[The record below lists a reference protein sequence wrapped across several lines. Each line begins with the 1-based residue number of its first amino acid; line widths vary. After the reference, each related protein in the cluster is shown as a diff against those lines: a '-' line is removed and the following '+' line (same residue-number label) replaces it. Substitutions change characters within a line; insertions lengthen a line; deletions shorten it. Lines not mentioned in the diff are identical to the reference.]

1 MQGSGQGAAQPLQG
15 LVVVEFSTSVAGP
28 FAGQVLADLGAE
40 VYKVERPDGGDDA
53 RAWGP
58 PFVDGVAPV
67 FQTLNRNKHSLA
79 VNLKDRAERAALA
92 AFILDRA
99 DIVVQNLRPGLMDTF
114 GLDAATL
121 RADKAEL
128 IYCNMTAFG
137 PVGPKRLHPGYDP
150 LMQACAGIMSTTG
163 IEGQEPV
170 RVGPS
175 LVDQGSGMWAA
186 IGILAAVVERARTG
200 QGATVDTSLYETA
213 VGWLPA
219 QIASFLASGKVPGRI
234 GTENS
239 GIAPYKAYQARDGGW
254 LVIAAGN
261 NGLFARLTAVLDR
274 QDWTADDRFASN
286 PQRVEN
292 RAALNALIQQV
303 ILTAGRDD
311 WLARLE
317 AAGVP
322 SAPVLS
328 LDETTADPQFAAL
341 DILQQVPGSDSRL
354 IGLPLHFDAAR
365 PQIRSGA
372 PAVGDRSDVLTRY
385 FPQGRR
391 DERIA

>member
-1 MQGSGQGAAQPLQG
+1 MPEDALPLQG

-40 VYKVERPDGGDDA
+40 VFKVERPDGGDDA
-53 RAWGP
+53 RHWGP

-79 VNLKDRAERAALA
+79 VNLKDERERAALA
-92 AFILDRA
+92 AFIRDRA

-114 GLDAATL
+114 GLDADNL
-121 RADKAEL
+121 RAGKPEL

-137 PVGPKRLHPGYDP
+137 PVGPKRMQPGYDP

-163 IEGQEPV
+163 IEGHEPV

-175 LVDQGSGMWAA
+175 LVDQGSGMWAV
-186 IGILAAVVERARTG
+186 IGIMAALIERGRSG
-200 QGATVDTSLYETA
+200 QGATIDTSLYETA

-219 QIASFLASGKVPGRI
+219 QIATFLASGKVPGRI
-234 GTENS
+234 GTENA
-239 GIAPYKAYQARDGGW
+239 GIAPYKAFEAQGGW

-261 NGLFARLTAVLDR
+261 NGLFGRLTGVLGRPDWA
-274 QDWTADDRFASN
+274 QDARFATN
-286 PQRVEN
+286 PARVEN
-292 RAALNALIQQV
+292 RVALNAAIQQV
-303 ILTAGRDD
+303 IATGDRDA

-317 AAGVP
+317 QAGVP
-322 SAPVLS
+322 AAPVLA
-328 LDETTADPQFAAL
+328 LDETLADPQFAAL
-341 DILQQVPGSDSRL
+341 DILQPVPGSDSRL
-354 IGLPLHFDAAR
+354 VGLPLHFDGTR
-365 PQIRSGA
+365 PPLRSGH
-372 PAVGDRSDVLTRY
+372 PAVGDRTDVLAAY
-385 FPQGRR
+385 FPQEAR

>member
-1 MQGSGQGAAQPLQG
+1 MPEDALPLQG

-40 VYKVERPDGGDDA
+40 VFKVERPDGGDDA
-53 RAWGP
+53 RHWGP

-79 VNLKDRAERAALA
+79 VNLKDERERAALA
-92 AFILDRA
+92 AFIRDRA

-114 GLDAATL
+114 GLDADSL
-121 RADKAEL
+121 RAGKPDL

-137 PVGPKRLHPGYDP
+137 PVGPKRMQPGYDP

-163 IEGQEPV
+163 IEGHEPV

-175 LVDQGSGMWAA
+175 LVDQGSGMWAV
-186 IGILAAVVERARTG
+186 IGIMAALIERGRSG
-200 QGATVDTSLYETA
+200 QGATIDTSLYETA

-219 QIASFLASGKVPGRI
+219 QIATFLASGKVPGRI
-234 GTENS
+234 GTENA
-239 GIAPYKAYQARDGGW
+239 GIAPYKAFEAQGGW

-261 NGLFARLTAVLDR
+261 NGLFGRLTGVLGRPDWA
-274 QDWTADDRFASN
+274 QDARFATN
-286 PQRVEN
+286 PARVEN
-292 RAALNALIQQV
+292 RIALNAAIQQV
-303 ILTAGRDD
+303 IATGDRDA

-317 AAGVP
+317 QAGVP
-322 SAPVLS
+322 AAPVLA
-328 LDETTADPQFAAL
+328 LDETLADPQFAAL
-341 DILQQVPGSDSRL
+341 DILQPVPGSDSRL
-354 IGLPLHFDAAR
+354 VGLPLHFDGTR
-365 PQIRSGA
+365 PPLRSGH
-372 PAVGDRSDVLTRY
+372 PAVGDRTDVLAAY
-385 FPQGRR
+385 FPQEAR

>member
-1 MQGSGQGAAQPLQG
+1 MPEDALPLQG

-40 VYKVERPDGGDDA
+40 VFKVERPDGGDDA
-53 RAWGP
+53 RHWGP

-79 VNLKDRAERAALA
+79 VNLKDERERAALA
-92 AFILDRA
+92 AFIRDRA

-114 GLDAATL
+114 GLDADSL
-121 RADKAEL
+121 RAGKPEL

-137 PVGPKRLHPGYDP
+137 PVGPKRMQPGYDP

-163 IEGQEPV
+163 IEGHEPV

-175 LVDQGSGMWAA
+175 LVDQGSGMWAV
-186 IGILAAVVERARTG
+186 IGIMAALIERGRSG
-200 QGATVDTSLYETA
+200 QGATIDTSLYETA

-219 QIASFLASGKVPGRI
+219 QIATFLASGKVPGRI
-234 GTENS
+234 GTENA
-239 GIAPYKAYQARDGGW
+239 GIAPYKAFEAQGGW

-261 NGLFARLTAVLDR
+261 NGLFGRLTGVLGRPDWA
-274 QDWTADDRFASN
+274 QDARFATN
-286 PQRVEN
+286 PARVEN
-292 RAALNALIQQV
+292 RVALNAAIQQV
-303 ILTAGRDD
+303 IATGDRDA

-317 AAGVP
+317 QAGVP
-322 SAPVLS
+322 AAPVLA
-328 LDETTADPQFAAL
+328 LDETLADPQFAAL
-341 DILQQVPGSDSRL
+341 DILQPVPGSDSRL
-354 IGLPLHFDAAR
+354 VGLPLHFDGTR
-365 PQIRSGA
+365 PPLRSGH
-372 PAVGDRSDVLTRY
+372 PAVGDRTDVLAAY
-385 FPQGRR
+385 FPQEAR

>member
-1 MQGSGQGAAQPLQG
+1 MQGTGLGAVHPLQG

-40 VYKVERPDGGDDA
+40 VFKVERPDGGDDA
-53 RAWGP
+53 RHWGP

-79 VNLKDRAERAALA
+79 VDLKNPAERAALA
-92 AFILDRA
+92 AFIHDRA
-99 DIVVQNLRPGLMDTF
+99 DIVVQNLRPGLMDAF

-121 RADKAEL
+121 RGAKPDL

-137 PVGPKRLHPGYDP
+137 PVGPRRMQPGYDP

-163 IEGQEPV
+163 IEGHEPV

-186 IGILAAVVERARTG
+186 IGILSAVVERARTG

-219 QIASFLASGKVPGRI
+219 QIATYLASGRVPGRI
-234 GTENS
+234 GTENA
-239 GIAPYKAYQARDGGW
+239 GIAPYKAFRAQDDGW

-261 NGLFARLTAVLDR
+261 NGLFGRLTGVLGR
-274 QDWTADDRFASN
+274 PDWPADPRFASN
-286 PQRVEN
+286 PARVEN
-292 RAALNALIQQV
+292 REALNALIQEV
-303 ILTAGRDD
+303 IASAGRDD

-317 AAGVP
+317 RAGVP
-322 SAPVLS
+322 AAPVLT
-328 LDETTADPQFAAL
+328 LDETTADPQFEAL
-341 DILQQVPGSDSRL
+341 GILQPVPGSDSRL
-354 IGLPLHFDAAR
+354 IGLPLHFDGGRAD
-365 PQIRSGA
+365 IRRGA
-372 PAVGDRSDVLTRY
+372 PAVGDATHVLAPY
-385 FPQGRR
+385 LEAEAR